1 MMAIYFS
8 NTLKNLKEEFKPLRD
23 GFVGL
28 YTCGPTVYN
37 FIHIGNLRTFLWEDL
52 LKRFLEFEGFEVK
65 HIMNITDVDDKTIR
79 DSQKE
84 GITLKEFTER
94 YTQAFFEDIEKVR
107 IKPANHYPRA
117 TEHIK
122 EMIEIIKKLEEKGH
136 TYVSEGSVYFRISTF
151 KDYGK
156 LSGIDLSQIKPG
168 VRVEL
173 DEYEKEDVRD
183 FVLWKAAKEGEP
195 FWDTIYGKGRP
206 GWHIECSA
214 MSMKYLGETFDIH
227 TGAVDN
233 IFPHHENEI
242 AQSECATG
250 KPFVNYWMHAE
261 HLIVEG
267 EKMSKSKGNFYTLRD
282 LLEKGYSP
290 LPIRYLLIS
299 VPYKKK
305 LNFTFPSLDA
315 SYEAIKRLDSFI
327 VRLKEINESQKE
339 GGKEI
344 LPVLENFKANF
355 INSLRDDLNT
365 AEAFGSLFSFVKEIN
380 LIMEEKELSALN
392 AGLILNTLRDFDR
405 ILDILPQP
413 TKAEEEILN
422 YIKLRE
428 SLRKEKKYKEA
439 DEIREKL
446 KNLGIILEDTPSG
459 TRFRKIF

>member
-1 MMAIYFS
+1 MPIFFS
-8 NTLKNLKEEFKPLRD
+8 NTLKNLKEEFKPIKE
-23 GFVGL
+23 GNVGL

-37 FIHIGNLRTFLWEDL
+37 YIHIGNLRTFLWEDV
-52 LKRFLEFEGFEVK
+52 LKRFLEFEGFKVK

-79 DSQKE
+79 DSKKE
-84 GITLKEFTER
+84 GLSLKEFTIK
-94 YTQAFFEDIEKVR
+94 YTEAFFEDIKSVR
-107 IKPANHYPRA
+107 IKFADLYPRA
-117 TEHIK
+117 TEHIN

-136 TYVSEGSVYFRISTF
+136 TYISDGSVYFRISTF
-151 KDYGK
+151 KEYGR
-156 LSGIDLSQIKPG
+156 LSGIDLSKIKLG
-168 VRVEL
+168 ARVEM

-195 FWDTIYGKGRP
+195 FWETIYGKGRP

-250 KPFVNYWMHAE
+250 KTFVKYWLHAE

-282 LLEKGYSP
+282 LLEMGYSP

-305 LNFTFPSLDA
+305 LNFTFNSLEG
-315 SYEAIKRLDSFI
+315 SYEAIKRLESI
-327 VRLKEINESQKE
+327 VIRLNEITESSKE
-339 GGKEI
+339 GGKDI
-344 LPVLENFKANF
+344 LKELENFKTKFLEA
-355 INSLRDDLNT
+355 LRDDLNT
-365 AEAFGSLFSFVKEIN
+365 AESIGILFSFIKN
-380 LIMEEKELSALN
+380 LNILIEEKELSALN
-392 AGLILNTLRDFDR
+392 AGLVLNTLRDFDK
-405 ILDILPQP
+405 IFDILPKP
-413 TKAEEEILN
+413 SKVEEEVLY
-422 YIKLRE
+422 YIKKRE
-428 SLRKEKKYKEA
+428 ELRKEKKYNQA

-446 KNLGIILEDTPSG
+446 KNMGIILEDTPYG
-459 TRFRKIF
+459 TRFKKLF

>member
-1 MMAIYFS
+1 MAIFFS
-8 NTLKNLKEEFKPLRD
+8 NTLKNFKEEFKPLKE
-23 GFVGL
+23 GNIGL

-37 FIHIGNLRTFLWEDL
+37 YIHIGNLRTFLWEDV
-52 LKRFLEFEGFEVK
+52 LKRFLEFEGFKVK

-79 DSQKE
+79 DSKKE
-84 GITLKEFTER
+84 GLTLKEFTTK
-94 YTQAFFEDIEKVR
+94 YTEAFFEDIKSVR
-107 IKPANHYPRA
+107 IKFAQIYPRA
-117 TEHIK
+117 TEHIN
-122 EMIEIIKKLEEKGH
+122 EMVEIIKKLEEKGH
-136 TYVSEGSVYFRISTF
+136 TYISDDSVYFRISTF

-156 LSGIDLSQIKPG
+156 LSGIDLSKIKLG
-168 VRVEL
+168 ARVEL

-195 FWDTIYGKGRP
+195 FWETIYGKGRP

-250 KPFVNYWMHAE
+250 KTFVKYWLHAE

-305 LNFTFPSLDA
+305 LNFTFNSLEGA
-315 SYEAIKRLDSFI
+315 YEAIKRLESI
-327 VRLKEINESQKE
+327 ALRLNEITESSKE
-339 GGKEI
+339 GGKDIAKE
-344 LPVLENFKANF
+344 LENFKTKFLEA
-355 INSLRDDLNT
+355 LRDDLNT
-365 AEAFGSLFSFVKEIN
+365 AEAIGILFSFIKN
-380 LIMEEKELSALN
+380 LNILIEEKELSALN
-392 AGLILNTLRDFDR
+392 AGLVLNTLRDFDK
-405 ILDILPQP
+405 ILDIFPKP
-413 TKAEEEILN
+413 TKAEEEILY
-422 YIKLRE
+422 YIKRRE
-428 SLRKEKKYKEA
+428 ELRKEKKYKEA

-446 KNLGIILEDTPSG
+446 KSMGIILEDTPSG
-459 TRFRKIF
+459 TRYKKLF

>member
-1 MMAIYFS
+1 MAIFFS
-8 NTLKNLKEEFKPLRD
+8 NTYRNLKEEFKPIKENY
-23 GFVGL
+23 VGL

-37 FIHIGNLRTFLWEDL
+37 FIHIGNLRTFLWEDI
-52 LKRFLEFEGFEVK
+52 LKRFLEYEGFKVK

-94 YTQAFFEDIEKVR
+94 YTKAFFEDIESVR
-107 IKPANHYPRA
+107 IKKADHYPRA
-117 TEHIK
+117 TEHIP
-122 EMIEIIKKLEEKGH
+122 EMIEIIKKLEKNGH
-136 TYVSEGSVYFRISTF
+136 TYISDGSVYFRISTF
-151 KDYGK
+151 NDYGK

-168 VRVEL
+168 ARVEL

-250 KPFVNYWMHAE
+250 KKFVNYWLHAE

-282 LLEKGYSP
+282 LLEKGFSP

-305 LNFTFPSLDA
+305 LNFTFPSLQGA
-315 SYEAIKRLDSFI
+315 YEAIKRLDSF
-327 VRLKEINESQKE
+327 VLRLKEINESQKE
-339 GGKEI
+339 GGKEV
-344 LPVLENFKANF
+344 LPQIQSFKENFL
-355 INSLRDDLNT
+355 NSLRDDLNT
-365 AEAFGSLFSFVKEIN
+365 AEALGSLFSFVKDINILIDEGEI
-380 LIMEEKELSALN
+380 SALN
-392 AGLILNTLRDFDR
+392 AGLILNTLRDFDKVF
-405 ILDILPQP
+405 DILPKA

-422 YIKLRE
+422 LIHLRE
-428 SLRKEKKYKEA
+428 NLRKEKKFKEA
-439 DEIREKL
+439 DEIRNKL
-446 KNLGIILEDTPSG
+446 KEMGIILEDTPSG
-459 TRFRKIF
+459 TRYRKIF

>member
-1 MMAIYFS
+1 MAIFFS
-8 NTLKNLKEEFKPLRD
+8 NTYRNLKEEFKPIKENY
-23 GFVGL
+23 VGL

-37 FIHIGNLRTFLWEDL
+37 FIHIGNLRTFLWEDI
-52 LKRFLEFEGFEVK
+52 LKRFLEYEGFKVK

-94 YTQAFFEDIEKVR
+94 YTKAFFEDIESVR
-107 IKPANHYPRA
+107 IKKADHYPRA
-117 TEHIK
+117 TEHIP
-122 EMIEIIKKLEEKGH
+122 EMIEIIKKLEKNGH
-136 TYVSEGSVYFRISTF
+136 TYISDGSVYFRISTF
-151 KDYGK
+151 NDYGK

-168 VRVEL
+168 ARVEL

-250 KPFVNYWMHAE
+250 KKFVNYWLHAE

-282 LLEKGYSP
+282 LLEKGFSP

-305 LNFTFPSLDA
+305 LNFTFPSLQGA
-315 SYEAIKRLDSFI
+315 YEAIKRLDSFI
-327 VRLKEINESQKE
+327 LRLKEINESQKE
-339 GGKEI
+339 GGKEV
-344 LPVLENFKANF
+344 LPQIQSFKENFL
-355 INSLRDDLNT
+355 NSLRDDLNT
-365 AEAFGSLFSFVKEIN
+365 AEALGSLFSFVKDINILIDEGEI
-380 LIMEEKELSALN
+380 SALN
-392 AGLILNTLRDFDR
+392 AGLILNTLRDFDKVF
-405 ILDILPQP
+405 DILPKA

-422 YIKLRE
+422 LIHLRE
-428 SLRKEKKYKEA
+428 NLRKEKKFKEA
-439 DEIREKL
+439 DEIRNKL
-446 KNLGIILEDTPSG
+446 KEMGIILEDTPSG
-459 TRFRKIF
+459 TRYRKIF

>member
-1 MMAIYFS
+1 MPIFFS
-8 NTLKNLKEEFKPLRD
+8 NTLKNLKEEFKPIKE
-23 GFVGL
+23 GNVGL

-37 FIHIGNLRTFLWEDL
+37 YIHIGNLRTFLWEDI
-52 LKRFLEFEGFEVK
+52 LKRFLEFEGYKVK

-84 GITLKEFTER
+84 GLTLKEFTTK
-94 YTQAFFEDIEKVR
+94 YTEAFFEDIKSVR
-107 IKPANHYPRA
+107 IKFADFYPRA
-117 TEHIK
+117 TEHIN

-136 TYVSEGSVYFRISTF
+136 TYVSDGSVYFRISTF
-151 KDYGK
+151 KEYGK
-156 LSGIDLSQIKPG
+156 LSGIDLSKIKPG
-168 VRVEL
+168 ARVEM

-195 FWDTIYGKGRP
+195 FWETIYGKGRP

-250 KPFVNYWMHAE
+250 KTFVKYWLHAE

-282 LLEKGYSP
+282 LLGMDYSP

-305 LNFTFPSLDA
+305 LNFTFDSLGSA
-315 SYEAIKRLDSFI
+315 YEAIKRLESI
-327 VRLKEINESQKE
+327 AVRLNEITESSKE
-339 GGKEI
+339 GGKDI
-344 LPVLENFKANF
+344 LEELENFKTKFLEA
-355 INSLRDDLNT
+355 LRDDLNT
-365 AEAFGSLFSFVKEIN
+365 AEAIGILFSFIKN
-380 LIMEEKELSALN
+380 LNILIEEMELSALN
-392 AGLILNTLRDFDR
+392 AGLVLNTLRDFDK
-405 ILDILPQP
+405 IFDIFPKP
-413 TKAEEEILN
+413 SKTEEEVLY
-422 YIKLRE
+422 YIKKRE
-428 SLRKEKKYKEA
+428 ELRKEKKYSQA

-446 KNLGIILEDTPSG
+446 KSMGIILEDTPFG
-459 TRFRKIF
+459 TRFKKLF

>member
-1 MMAIYFS
+1 MAIYFS
-8 NTLKNLKEEFKPLRD
+8 NTLGNIKEEFKPLKN

-37 FIHIGNLRTFLWEDL
+37 FIHIGNLRTFLWEDI

-94 YTQAFFEDIEKVR
+94 YTQAFFEDIERVK
-107 IKPANHYPRA
+107 IKPANFYPKA
-117 TEHIK
+117 TEHIN
-122 EMIEIIKKLEEKGH
+122 EMIEIIKKLEKNGH
-136 TYVSEGSVYFRISTF
+136 TYISDNSVYFRISTF

-156 LSGIDLSQIKPG
+156 LSGIDLSRIMPG
-168 VRVEL
+168 ARVEM

-250 KPFVNYWMHAE
+250 KLFVKYWMHAE

-290 LPIRYLLIS
+290 LAIRYLLIS

-305 LNFTFPSLDA
+305 LNFTFPSLEA
-315 SYEAIKRLDSFI
+315 SYEAIKRLDSLI

-344 LPVLENFKANF
+344 LPILQKFKEDF

-365 AEAFGSLFSFVKEIN
+365 AEALGNLFSFIKEIN
-380 LIMEEKELSALN
+380 ILIEEKELSALN
-392 AGLILNTLRDFDR
+392 AGLILNTLRDFDK

-428 SLRKEKKYKEA
+428 NLRKEKKYKEA

>member
-1 MMAIYFS
+1 MKIIFT
-8 NTLKNLKEEFKPLRD
+8 NTLGNYKQEFKPLKE
-23 GFVGL
+23 GEVGL

-37 FIHIGNLRTFLWEDL
+37 FIHIGNLRTFLWEDV
-52 LKRFLEFEGFEVK
+52 LKRFLEFEGFKVK

-79 DSQKE
+79 DSKKE
-84 GITLKEFTER
+84 GISLKEFTER

-107 IKPANHYPRA
+107 IKPADFYPRA
-117 TEHIK
+117 TEHIG
-122 EMIEIIKKLEEKGH
+122 EMIEIIKKLEERGH
-136 TYVSEGSVYFRISTF
+136 TYISEGSVYFRISTF
-151 KDYGK
+151 KEYGK
-156 LSGIDLSQIKPG
+156 LSGIDLSGIKPG
-168 VRVEL
+168 ARVEV

-195 FWDTIYGKGRP
+195 FWDTVYGKGRP

-250 KPFVNYWMHAE
+250 KPFVKYWMHAE

-282 LLEKGYSP
+282 LFEKGYSP

-305 LNFTFPSLDA
+305 LNFTFPSLEA

-327 VRLKEINESQKE
+327 IRLKEINEGQKE
-339 GGKEI
+339 TGKDI
-344 LPVLENFKANF
+344 LPVLQKFKENF

-365 AEAFGSLFSFVKEIN
+365 AEAFGHLFSFVKEIN
-380 LIMEEKELSALN
+380 LLIEENELSALN

-413 TKAEEEILN
+413 TKAEEEVLN
-422 YIKLRE
+422 LIKLRE
-428 SLRKEKKYKEA
+428 NLRKEKKYKEA

-459 TRFRKIF
+459 TRFRKF

>member
-1 MMAIYFS
+1 MAIYFS
-8 NTLKNLKEEFKPLRD
+8 NTYRNLKEEFKPLKENY
-23 GFVGL
+23 VGL

-37 FIHIGNLRTFLWEDL
+37 FIHIGNLRTFLWEDI
-52 LKRFLEFEGFEVK
+52 LKRFLEYEGFEVN

-84 GITLKEFTER
+84 RVTLKEFTER
-94 YTQAFFEDIEKVR
+94 YTKAFFEDVESVR
-107 IKPANHYPRA
+107 IKKANHYPRA
-117 TEHIK
+117 TEHIP
-122 EMIEIIKKLEEKGH
+122 EMVEIIKKLEKNGH
-136 TYVSEGSVYFRISTF
+136 IYISDGSVYFRISTF
-151 KDYGK
+151 KNYGK

-168 VRVEL
+168 ARVEL

-250 KPFVNYWMHAE
+250 KKFVNYWLHAE

-290 LPIRYLLIS
+290 LAIRYLLIS

-305 LNFTFPSLDA
+305 LNFTFPSLQGA
-315 SYEAIKRLDSFI
+315 YEAIKRLDSFI
-327 VRLKEINESQKE
+327 LRLKEINESQKE

-344 LPVLENFKANF
+344 LKEIQSFKENFL
-355 INSLRDDLNT
+355 NSLRDDLNT
-365 AEAFGSLFSFVKEIN
+365 AEALGALFSFVKDIN
-380 LIMEEKELSALN
+380 LLIDEGEISALN
-392 AGLILNTLRDFDR
+392 AGLILNTLRDFDK
-405 ILDILPQP
+405 IFDILPKA

-422 YIKLRE
+422 LIILRE
-428 SLRKEKKYKEA
+428 NLRKEKKFKEA
-439 DEIREKL
+439 DEIRNKL
-446 KNLGIILEDTPSG
+446 KEMGIILEDTPSG
-459 TRFRKIF
+459 TRYRKTF